1 MVMAKIVSLAQ
12 IKKSLNFSDLIT
24 DLEHGYKMYS
34 DGNVEVPPV
43 GFLHFD
49 DPPGDV
55 HLKYGYIKN
64 DDIYVVKIA
73 SGFYNNHELGIS
85 SSDGLILV
93 FSQKTGVLQSILLD
107 ECYLTD
113 IRTAVGGAVVAKYLA
128 PSKVS
133 KIGIVGTG
141 VQARLQLQM
150 LQYVVDCNQFVIW
163 GRNQEKIDLLIKD
176 VKSQVDFWPNEFEI
190 EGTTDMNYLTTQ
202 CNLIVTTTGA
212 TAPLIDADQISPGT
226 HITAMGSDDFG
237 KMELDAKLLQKAD
250 LLVADSISQC
260 VHHGEM
266 LQGIKNNYI
275 KEKDIL
281 ELGNVISNPK
291 LGRTDDKQITIAD
304 QTGVAVQDIQ
314 IAKMVNKLMP
324 Q

>member
-1 MVMAKIVSLAQ
+1 MAKIVSLDQ

-113 IRTAVGGAVVAKYLA
+113 IRTAVGGAVVPKYLA

-176 VKSQVDFWPNEFEI
+176 VKSQVGFWPNEFEI
-190 EGTTDMNYLTTQ
+190 EGTTDMNYLTAQ

-212 TAPLIDADQISPGT
+212 TAPLIDADQISLGT

-275 KEKDIL
+275 KEEDIL

-314 IAKMVNKLMP
+314 IAKMVNKLMS

>member
-1 MVMAKIVSLAQ
+1 MAKIVSLDQ

-113 IRTAVGGAVVAKYLA
+113 IRTAVGGAVVPKYLA

-176 VKSQVDFWPNEFEI
+176 VKSQVGFWPNEFEI
-190 EGTTDMNYLTTQ
+190 EGTTDMNYLTAQ

-212 TAPLIDADQISPGT
+212 TAPLIDADQISLGT

-275 KEKDIL
+275 KEEDIL

>member
-1 MVMAKIVSLAQ
+1 MAKIVSLDQ

-176 VKSQVDFWPNEFEI
+176 VKSQVGFWPNEFEI
-190 EGTTDMNYLTTQ
+190 EGTTDMNYLTAQ

-212 TAPLIDADQISPGT
+212 TAPLIDADQISLGT

-275 KEKDIL
+275 KEEDIL

-314 IAKMVNKLMP
+314 IAKMVNKLMS

>member
-1 MVMAKIVSLAQ
+1 MAKIVSLYQ

-176 VKSQVDFWPNEFEI
+176 VKSQVGFWPNEFEI
-190 EGTTDMNYLTTQ
+190 EGTTDMNYLTAQ

-212 TAPLIDADQISPGT
+212 TAPLIDADQISLGT

-275 KEKDIL
+275 KEEDIL

>member
-1 MVMAKIVSLAQ
+1 MAKIVSLDQ

-176 VKSQVDFWPNEFEI
+176 VKNQVGFWPNEFEI
-190 EGTTDMNYLTTQ
+190 EGTTDMNYLTAQ

-212 TAPLIDADQISPGT
+212 TAPLIDADQISLGT

-275 KEKDIL
+275 KEEDIL

>member
-1 MVMAKIVSLAQ
+1 MAKIVSLDQ

-141 VQARLQLQM
+141 VQAQLQLQM

-176 VKSQVDFWPNEFEI
+176 VKSQVGFWPNEFEI
-190 EGTTDMNYLTTQ
+190 EGTTDMNYLTAQ

-212 TAPLIDADQISPGT
+212 TAPLIDADQISLGT

-275 KEKDIL
+275 KEEDIL

>member
-1 MVMAKIVSLAQ
+1 MAKIVSLDQ

-176 VKSQVDFWPNEFEI
+176 VKSQVGFWPNEFEI
-190 EGTTDMNYLTTQ
+190 EGTTDMNYLTAQ

-275 KEKDIL
+275 KEEDIL

-314 IAKMVNKLMP
+314 IAKMVNKLMS

>member
-1 MVMAKIVSLAQ
+1 
-12 IKKSLNFSDLIT
+12 
-24 DLEHGYKMYS
+24 MYS

-176 VKSQVDFWPNEFEI
+176 VKSQVGFWPNEFEI
-190 EGTTDMNYLTTQ
+190 EGTTDMNYLTAQ

-212 TAPLIDADQISPGT
+212 TAPLIDADQISLGT

-275 KEKDIL
+275 KEEDIL

>member
-1 MVMAKIVSLAQ
+1 MAKIVSLDQ

-176 VKSQVDFWPNEFEI
+176 VKSQVGFWPNEFEI
-190 EGTTDMNYLTTQ
+190 EGTTDMNYLTAQ

-212 TAPLIDADQISPGT
+212 TAPLIDADQISLGT

-275 KEKDIL
+275 KEEDIL

>member
-1 MVMAKIVSLAQ
+1 MTKIVSLAQ

-176 VKSQVDFWPNEFEI
+176 VKSQVGFWPNEFEI
-190 EGTTDMNYLTTQ
+190 EGTTDMNYLTAQ

-275 KEKDIL
+275 KEEDIL

>member
-1 MVMAKIVSLAQ
+1 MAKIVSLDQ

-163 GRNQEKIDLLIKD
+163 GRNQEKINLLIKD
-176 VKSQVDFWPNEFEI
+176 VKSQVGFWPNEFEI
-190 EGTTDMNYLTTQ
+190 EGTTDMNYLTAQ

-212 TAPLIDADQISPGT
+212 TAPLIDADQISLGT

-275 KEKDIL
+275 KEEDIL

>member
-1 MVMAKIVSLAQ
+1 
-12 IKKSLNFSDLIT
+12 
-24 DLEHGYKMYS
+24 MYS

-176 VKSQVDFWPNEFEI
+176 VKSQVGFWPNEFEI
-190 EGTTDMNYLTTQ
+190 EGTTDMNYLTAQ

-212 TAPLIDADQISPGT
+212 TAPLIDADQISLGT

-275 KEKDIL
+275 KEEDIL

-314 IAKMVNKLMP
+314 IAKMVNKLMS

>member
-1 MVMAKIVSLAQ
+1 MAKIVSLDQ
-12 IKKSLNFSDLIT
+12 IKKSLNYSDLIA
-24 DLEHGYKMYS
+24 DLEQGYKMYS
-34 DGNVEVPPV
+34 EGNVVVPPV

-113 IRTAVGGAVVAKYLA
+113 IRTAVGGAVAAKYLA
-128 PSKVS
+128 PSKVT

-150 LQYVVDCNQFVIW
+150 LQYVVDCNQFVVW
-163 GRNQEKIDLLIKD
+163 GRNPDKVDEMIND
-176 VKSQVDFWPNEFEI
+176 VKGQSGFWPNEFEI
-190 EGTTDMNYLTTQ
+190 ESASDIGQLTSQ

-212 TAPLIDADQISPGT
+212 TAPLIDADQVSEGT

-250 LLVADSISQC
+250 ILVADSISQC

-275 KEKDIL
+275 KEEDIL
-281 ELGNVISNPK
+281 ELGQVIKNPE
-291 LGRTDDKQITIAD
+291 LGRTNDRQITI
-304 QTGVAVQDIQ
+304 TV
-314 IAKMVNKLMP
+314 
-324 Q
+324 

>member
-1 MVMAKIVSLAQ
+1 MAKIVSLDQ

-176 VKSQVDFWPNEFEI
+176 VKSQVGFWPNEFEI
-190 EGTTDMNYLTTQ
+190 EGTTDMNYLTAQ

-275 KEKDIL
+275 KEEDIL